1 VQLLKSSHVDPKV
14 NDKFLNRKQI
24 RVKYRT
30 DIRVST
36 SMMELASFRT
46 RLTEVLKERMGRGR
60 LKDEIE
66 RH

>member
-1 VQLLKSSHVDPKV
+1 VDPKV

-36 SMMELASFRT
+36 SMMELASSRT

-66 RH
+66 RHEKQQ